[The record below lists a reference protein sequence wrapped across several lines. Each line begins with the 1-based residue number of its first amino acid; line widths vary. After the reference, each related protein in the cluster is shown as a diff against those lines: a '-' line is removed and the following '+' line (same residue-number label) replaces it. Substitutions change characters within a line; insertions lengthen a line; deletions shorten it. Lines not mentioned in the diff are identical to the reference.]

1 MLVCNNDGWQNIAG
15 EDGQMRLLVRWLINA
30 ISLVIVANFVPGF
43 ELHGFGAALIAAI
56 VFGFVNSTL
65 GLVLKIL
72 TFPLTIVTFGLFLFV
87 INAIMLKMAAAV
99 TPGFAVHTW
108 SAALIGAILLTLI
121 SSFLHW
127 LINDNRRTEYRR

>member
-1 MLVCNNDGWQNIAG
+1 
-15 EDGQMRLLVRWLINA
+15 MRLLVRWLINA
-30 ISLVIVANFVPGF
+30 VSLVIVAHLVSDI
-43 ELHGFGAALIAAI
+43 ELHGFMSALIAAI

-72 TFPLTIVTFGLFLFV
+72 TFPLTILTFGLFLIV
-87 INAIMLKMAAAV
+87 INAIMLKMAASV

-108 SAALIGAILLTLI
+108 RAALIGAILLTLI

-127 LINDNRRTEYRR
+127 LVNDNRRIKRRG